1 MFQDEARFGRMN
13 EPKRCWA
20 PPGIRPIVGHQ
31 LVREYAYA
39 AVSPLDGLADFLI
52 LPYLNAELMSLFLA
66 EVAKRH
72 SDESIFMIIDGAP
85 CHQETALVIPDNI
98 RITTLLPYCP
108 ELNPTEHVW
117 DEIREKFFTNLVFD
131 SFLTTLDNWMD
142 EITNYFLNRQTSGF
156 VEGLNNKIKVLKRR
170 CYGRLNLSH
179 LFQRL
184 HLDLEGYRL
193 FGWT

>member
-31 LVREYAYA
+31 LIREYTYAYA

-52 LPYLNAELMSLFLA
+52 LPYMNAKLMSLFLA

-72 SDESIFMIIDGAP
+72 PEEYIFMIIDGAP

-98 RITTLLPYCP
+98 RITTLPPYCP

-117 DEIREKFFTNLVFD
+117 DEIREKFFPNVVFGSLEAVEDQLVEAIV
-131 SFLTTLDNWMD
+131 FLEKNPTIVQS
-142 EITNYFLNRQTSGF
+142 ITGF
-156 VEGLNNKIKVLKRR
+156 KWIVNALMKN
-170 CYGRLNLSH
+170 
-179 LFQRL
+179 
-184 HLDLEGYRL
+184 
-193 FGWT
+193 